1 MEGGRFRLAYLILVL
16 AILVAAGMLGYYSF
30 RSSREHAE
38 LGEQAIA
45 ASLLSVAQQ
54 RVEQIERYIR
64 IADNAVFRLVD
75 PNDPSTVTTR
85 WLPEAATQTPSVRA
99 VLLTD
104 ESGNVIQWATTLELS
119 LIHISEPTRRACRS
133 RKPSTA

>member
-30 RSSREHAE
+30 RSAREHAA
-38 LGEQAIA
+38 LGEQTIA

-54 RVEQIERYIR
+54 RVEQIERYVR
-64 IADNAVFRLVD
+64 IADNTVFRLVD

-85 WLPEAATQTPSVRA
+85 WPLVMARER
-99 VLLTD
+99 LLIRN
-104 ESGNVIQWATTLELS
+104 SK
-119 LIHISEPTRRACRS
+119 RR
-133 RKPSTA
+133 